1 MCLVPGLFQQARIK
15 AAPQGRDILYHAT
28 SNAIGSLRRTA
39 RRLLR
44 QPFLVLVAFVAVVA
58 SPALASDQPF
68 DAWLV
73 ELRAEARGLGI
84 SKATLDAALSGIE
97 PLPRVIELDR
107 SQPEFTLTFDEYLDR
122 FVSEWRRKTAARMLV
137 EHADILD
144 RVAARYGVQKRY
156 IVTFWGM
163 ETSFGKYLGSFNIP
177 QSLATLAHD
186 GRRSAYFRKEL
197 LNALKIIE
205 QGHIKAADMKGSW
218 AGAMG
223 QSQFMPSSFL
233 NFAEDWDG
241 DGRRDIWGTTEDV
254 FASTANYLARAGWRD
269 DITWGREVRIPGDLV
284 IAGMGATKLFETKSR
299 HALPVWQ
306 QAGVRSADGSDLPS
320 RPLSARLVMPEGVG
334 GPAYL
339 VYSNYESILRWN
351 RSNYYAL
358 AIGTLSDS
366 LR

>member
-1 MCLVPGLFQQARIK
+1 LFHTLLNAVGSFGHTIAGL
-15 AAPQGRDILYHAT
+15 GRWAV
-28 SNAIGSLRRTA
+28 
-39 RRLLR
+39 
-44 QPFLVLVAFVAVVA
+44 LVLVTFGAGLAA
-58 SPALASDQPF
+58 PAMATDQPF
-68 DAWLV
+68 DEWLV
-73 ELRAEARGLGI
+73 ELRAEARGVGI
-84 SKATLDAALSGIE
+84 SEATLDAALAGIQ

-107 SQPEFTLTFDEYLDR
+107 SQPEFTLTFDEYLGK

-144 RVAARYGVQKRY
+144 RVAKKYGVQKRY

-197 LNALKIIE
+197 LNALRIIE
-205 QGHIKAADMKGSW
+205 DGHIKAADMKGSW

-254 FASTANYLARAGWRD
+254 FASTANYLAKAGWRD
-269 DITWGREVRIPGDLV
+269 DITWGREVRIPSDLV
-284 IAGMGATKLFETKSR
+284 IAGKGATKLFETKTR
-299 HALPVWQ
+299 LALPAWQ
-306 QAGVRSADGSDLPS
+306 KAGVRSADGSDLPS

-334 GPAYL
+334 GPSYL

-358 AIGTLSDS
+358 AIGILSDS

>member
-1 MCLVPGLFQQARIK
+1 MSQGILNEDDRDGSIRTSFLWVSRWLVMLFGIGCAMQA
-15 AAPQGRDILYHAT
+15 
-28 SNAIGSLRRTA
+28 S
-39 RRLLR
+39 
-44 QPFLVLVAFVAVVA
+44 V
-58 SPALASDQPF
+58 PALAAEQPF
-68 DAWLV
+68 DDWLAD
-73 ELRAEARGLGI
+73 LRAEARESGI
-84 SKATLDAALSGIE
+84 SEGTLDAALSGAQPI
-97 PLPRVIELDR
+97 PRVIELDR
-107 SQPEFTLTFDEYLDR
+107 SQPEFTLTFDEYLER
-122 FVSEWRRKTAARMLV
+122 FVSPWRRKTAARMLV

-144 RVAARYGVQKRY
+144 EVASKYGVQKRY

-177 QSLATLAHD
+177 HSLATLAHD

-197 LNALKIIE
+197 LNALRIIE
-205 QGHIKAADMKGSW
+205 DGHINASEMKGSW

-233 NFAEDWDG
+233 NFAEDWNG

-254 FASTANYLARAGWRD
+254 FASTANYLAKAGWRD
-269 DITWGREVRIPGDLV
+269 DITWGREVRIPSDLV
-284 IAGMGATKLFETKSR
+284 IGGKGATKLFEGKVRYPLST
-299 HALPVWQ
+299 WQ
-306 QAGVRSADGSDLPS
+306 KAGVRNTDGTDLPT
-320 RPLSARLVMPEGVG
+320 RDLSARLVMPEGVG

-358 AIGTLSDS
+358 AIGILSDS

>member
-1 MCLVPGLFQQARIK
+1 MAVMPGREILFY
-15 AAPQGRDILYHAT
+15 PL
-28 SNAIGSLRRTA
+28 SNALESFGRAS

-44 QPFLVLVAFVAVVA
+44 NSLLLFAA
-58 SPALASDQPF
+58 SGICLTTPAMANDQSF

-73 ELRAEARGLGI
+73 ELRAEARGVGI
-84 SKATLDAALSGIE
+84 SEATLDAALSDIQ

-107 SQPEFTLTFDEYLDR
+107 SQPEFTLTFDEYLGK

-144 RVAARYGVQKRY
+144 RVAKKYGVQKRY

-197 LNALKIIE
+197 LNALRIIE
-205 QGHIKAADMKGSW
+205 DGHIKAGDMKGSW

-254 FASTANYLARAGWRD
+254 FASTANYLAKAGWRD
-269 DITWGREVRIPGDLV
+269 DITWGRKVRIPSDLV
-284 IAGMGATKLFETKSR
+284 IGGKGATKLFETKTR
-299 HALPVWQ
+299 YKLPVWQ
-306 QAGVRSADGSDLPS
+306 KAGIRSADGSDLPS
-320 RPLSARLVMPEGVG
+320 RPLSARLVLPEGVG

>member
-1 MCLVPGLFQQARIK
+1 MK
-15 AAPQGRDILYHAT
+15 AAAQGREILYHT
-28 SNAIGSLRRTA
+28 ISNVIGSLRRAA
-39 RRLLR
+39 RHLLR
-44 QPFLVLVAFVAVVA
+44 RFFLLFLAFVAGLA
-58 SPALASDQPF
+58 SPVLASNQPF
-68 DAWLV
+68 DEWLV

-84 SKATLDAALSGIE
+84 SEATLDSALSGIE

-144 RVAARYGVQKRY
+144 RVAAKYGVQKRY

-254 FASTANYLARAGWRD
+254 FASTANYLAKAGWRD
-269 DITWGREVRIPGDLV
+269 DITWGRKVRIPGNLV

-299 HALPVWQ
+299 HTLPVWQ
-306 QAGVRSADGSDLPS
+306 KAGVRSADGTNLPS